1 MVMKAWRDGA
11 AMELWQALVHEA
23 AGEQGQTLDQ
33 AQEAYLVFVLLRYQR
48 ERDLLARTQA
58 LEWLHAQQQ
67 TGQLRADALR
77 VGVPRAALEADAKT
91 LVLRLSSGGANGIDF
106 NFNGQTRFQAAAGGF
121 NGTLALVKYAGGDI
135 EILAPG
141 AAASSK
147 SGMISVYAN
156 DLNAVGASRLTV
168 GSLPWVRYGQGGN
181 HVVFDYWD
189 GADSVFLRQGATL
202 AAAEV
207 LLVSSKTNGS
217 IEIEAG
223 ASINTLGR
231 GKAVYMPTTVSFT
244 SRNPQCR
251 GGFQWPV
258 ANAGADTR
266 RNAAI
271 RSRPDPGWSVQHRRL
286 CRQYHLV
293 FGRQHRVCHHEYLC
307 TQ

>member
-1 MVMKAWRDGA
+1 VELNGA
-11 AMELWQALVHEA
+11 AGAGGFTAAQAMRNGSWSVSGQLSI
-23 AGEQGQTLDQ
+23 AGTGIQD
-33 AQEAYLVFVLLRYQR
+33 V
-48 ERDLLARTQA
+48 LARQFIVTSANTLRTYSQYNETSYA
-58 LEWLHAQQQ
+58 DFV
-67 TGQLRADALR
+67 RADALR